1 MEKIVGWKEVVS
13 LPALGIASLK
23 CKVDTG
29 AKNSAIHAFEVKEFT
44 QDGQRWVRFKVHT
57 DDNNSEVFHE
67 CEAKVQDVRKVTNS
81 GGYATNRFFI
91 ETEIQLG
98 DYTIRAPMSLT
109 SRDTMAFKM
118 LLGRTALRK
127 AGLLVDPSKEFLQGG
142 HHENSD
148 SV

>member
-1 MEKIVGWKEVVS
+1 MGNIVGWKEIVS
-13 LPALGIASLK
+13 LPELGIAWLK

-44 QDGQRWVRFKVHT
+44 KDGQRWVRFKVHT
-57 DDNNSEVFHE
+57 DDSNPDVFHE
-67 CEAKVQDVRKVTNS
+67 CEAPVQDVRKVTNS
-81 GGYATNRFFI
+81 GGYATKRYFI
-91 ETEIQLG
+91 ETEIQIG
-98 DYTIRAPMSLT
+98 DFTIRAPISLT

-142 HHENSD
+142 HP
-148 SV
+148 